1 MPRRRLRRP
10 RPIAAIRGREHGPEP
25 RLGSLLVLVMLLMA
39 VAAVAPIALAAS
51 RTPVLT
57 VRAETLKWTAVGKR
71 HVYRVLTRAPGK
83 QTISTVVARTLTP
96 PAVPGATVTYLVK
109 AAYGESP
116 HRPKKKNLRL
126 RRRLLLHLRLR
137 LRLRTKNRAG

>member
-1 MPRRRLRRP
+1 MSRRRLRRP
-10 RPIAAIRGREHGPEP
+10 RPLAAIRGRARGPEP
-25 RLGSLLVLVMLLMA
+25 PLASLLVLVMLLMA

-83 QTISTVVARTLTP
+83 QASISTVVARSLTP
-96 PAVPGATVTYLVK
+96 PAVPGATVSYWVK
-109 AAYGESP
+109 
-116 HRPKKKNLRL
+116 
-126 RRRLLLHLRLR
+126 
-137 LRLRTKNRAG
+137 